1 MVLILKIT
9 TSHFDGEELYDKNG
23 KMINILKILG
33 TMIAIICFCSS
44 VYRMAEDGKLCLFAS
59 DKEKNITYY
68 GYGFAV
74 IIGIIFW
81 FVSHKFYLL
90 IFSFVFLSITA
101 WFLVNSYENNKNFSS
116 TLYVFFTRVFLSLG
130 MAFVVLIVLIPLLL
144 YLSISA
150 LGKMSGT
157 NE

>member
-1 MVLILKIT
+1 
-9 TSHFDGEELYDKNG
+9 
-23 KMINILKILG
+23 
-33 TMIAIICFCSS
+33 
-44 VYRMAEDGKLCLFAS
+44 MAEDDKLCLFAS
-59 DKEKNITYY
+59 DEEKNITYY

-81 FVSHKFYLL
+81 FVWHKFYLL
-90 IFSFVFLSITA
+90 FFLIVILSITA

-116 TLYVFFTRVFLSLG
+116 TLYVFFTRVFLSFG

>member
-1 MVLILKIT
+1 MIKMEKWLIFWKFLAQWLQLFVFVLLCI
-9 TSHFDGEELYDKNG
+9 EWR
-23 KMINILKILG
+23 KMANCACLR
-33 TMIAIICFCSS
+33 AI
-44 VYRMAEDGKLCLFAS
+44 K
-59 DKEKNITYY
+59 KKNITYY

-90 IFSFVFLSITA
+90 IFSFMFLSITA